1 MYRNWLNFA
10 CDESLIGQ
18 ARVELSYPEI
28 SCQLLP
34 NGLVRGGGPGGG
46 GGRGTP

>member
-1 MYRNWLNFA
+1 VHRIRLSFV
-10 CDESLIGQ
+10 CGESLIEQ

-46 GGRGTP
+46 GGRGAP